1 MSASFY
7 DPLGFSSPVTAR
19 VKCIFQLLCKDSYEW
34 DKEVNNEIKNIW
46 LSFLADL
53 EHLKEI
59 RANRFCLVNL
69 NGNIIRI
76 ELHGFA
82 DKSNAV
88 CCAVVY
94 LKVVTSS
101 AVKVF
106 FLASKTKVTRVRVR
120 LIR

>member
-7 DPLGFSSPVTAR
+7 DPLGFISPVTAR

-59 RANRFCLVNL
+59 GVNRFCLVNL
-69 NGNIIRI
+69 NGKIICI

-106 FLASKTKVTRVRVR
+106 FLACKTKVTRVRVR